1 MYQREELLSLSL
13 SLERER
19 KREGEREIGR
29 ERKKERKKER
39 ERERVIPLC
48 ILLQEALT
56 GSSESTV
63 FECMWFLS
71 TFQGSELVSLLERC
85 TGIM

>member
-1 MYQREELLSLSL
+1 VCQRESYSLSL
-13 SLERER
+13 SRERE
-19 KREGEREIGR
+19 KEGGR
-29 ERKKERKKER
+29 ERGIREREKEREKER

-63 FECMWFLS
+63 FLCMWFLS
-71 TFQGSELVSLLERC
+71 TFQGSELMSLLERC
-85 TGIM
+85 TGMY